1 MESIIKNIGNTP
13 VALID
18 GITVK
23 LEYNNPS
30 GSIKDRFVF
39 NYLEELRAGGRA
51 QPGTRIA
58 EATTGNTGIS
68 AAMWTALR
76 GCSFTAFVPQNAS
89 SERLAIM
96 RGFGAQ
102 VVLAPTVSDAVRM
115 KNEYLAENP
124 GAIALD
130 QFANPKNPLFMQ
142 KLGEELLEHK
152 PDAFVAGVG
161 TGGTLIGAARV
172 LSKELGTRIVAVE
185 PSESPLLAQGK
196 HGQHLIEGIGEDFVP
211 EIIARELHM
220 INEVAHVSEQEAL
233 AEMKLLWKRGIFVG
247 TSSAAN
253 LIAAKKLAKGGMRV
267 ATVFPDNGYR
277 HCMSR

>member
-1 MESIIKNIGNTP
+1 MENIIQNTGNTP

-23 LEYNNPS
+23 LEYANPS

-51 QPGTRIA
+51 PPGTRMA

-68 AAMWTALR
+68 AAMWAALR
-76 GCSFTAFVPQNAS
+76 GCKFTAFVPQNAS
-89 SERLAIM
+89 AERLAIM
-96 RGFGAQ
+96 RGLGAS
-102 VVLAPTVSDAVRM
+102 VVQAPTVGKAVRL
-115 KNEYLAENP
+115 KEEYLAGNRKAISLEQFSNP
-124 GAIALD
+124 R
-130 QFANPKNPLFMQ
+130 NPYFMET
-142 KLGEELLEHK
+142 LGEELLEHQ
-152 PDAFVAGVG
+152 PEAVVAGVG
-161 TGGTLIGAARV
+161 TGGTLIGVARV
-172 LSKELGTRIVAVE
+172 LRKQLGTRIVAVE

-196 HGQHLIEGIGEDFVP
+196 HGQHLIEGIGEDFIP
-211 EIIARELHM
+211 EIISRERHL
-220 INEVAHVSEQEAL
+220 IDEIALVPEREAL

-253 LIAAKKLAKGGMRV
+253 LMVAKRIAKQGLRV

-277 HCMSR
+277 YCMSR